1 MKPPVILAR
10 QTMGTRFEFVLYGD
24 DPTHLQAA
32 GEEALDEI
40 SRLNSELGFHQPGSE
55 IARLNSHAAKGPVKV
70 SPLLFDLLR
79 QSIDLNHKTE
89 GTFDITVAPLIIC
102 WGLATGEGRFPE
114 PEEVKEAMELVGSDR
129 LQLNES
135 DHTVA
140 FDREG
145 VMLDLGSIG
154 KGLALDIAAE
164 WLQEAGIQNALIHGG
179 TSTVYAIGSPPD
191 ADAWSVGVVKPEDGP
206 TLSTETPAEDENLLA
221 TVQLKDES
229 LSVSAIW
236 GKSFEKDGRT
246 YGHVIDTRI
255 GEPVSGAYLSAVI
268 HPNATESDA
277 LATALLTL
285 GEPGPDLISKSF
297 PDARTLIALPT
308 GDADGY
314 RTINRI

>member
-1 MKPPVILAR
+1 MNSPVILAR
-10 QTMGTRFEFVLYGD
+10 QAMGTRFEFVLHGE

-40 SRLNSELGFHQPGSE
+40 SRLEAELGFYQPGSE
-55 IARLNSHAAKGPVKV
+55 IARLNRLAAKGPVKI

-79 QSIDLNHKTE
+79 QSIELNRQTD
-89 GTFDITVAPLIIC
+89 GAFDITVAPLIIC
-102 WGLATGEGRFPE
+102 WGLAGGEGRFPG
-114 PEEVKEAMELVGSDR
+114 PDEVKQAMALIGPDR
-129 LQLNES
+129 LLLNEA
-135 DHTVA
+135 DRTVS

-164 WLQEAGIQNALIHGG
+164 WLRESGIESALIHGG
-179 TSTVYAIGSPPD
+179 TSTICAIGAPPD
-191 ADAWSVGVVKPEDGP
+191 AAAWSVGVVKPEDGP
-206 TLSTETPAEDENLLA
+206 TLSTEIPAEDQNLLT

-246 YGHVIDTRI
+246 YGHVIDPRI
-255 GEPVSGAYLSAVI
+255 GEPVSGAYLAAVV

-285 GEPGPDLISKSF
+285 GEPGPDQIAGSYPEAK
-297 PDARTLIALPT
+297 TLIALPT
-308 GDADGY
+308 GSEDGY
-314 RTINRI
+314 RTVNRL